1 MSGSVKYS
9 AQCGRQYLTITLI
22 LCLVVIYPNDEAF
35 LL

>member
-1 MSGSVKYS
+1 MSGSVKYN

-22 LCLVVIYPNDEAF
+22 LYMAVIHPNDEAF